1 LWLWG
6 HTVKLLPAQHV
17 KPFVIGHKSDRNDAV
32 TIAEASRR
40 PNINSVP
47 IKSLE
52 QQDIQTLH
60 RIRERHISQKTALM
74 NQARGL
80 LAEYGIICPIGHKAF
95 CTLLREVTAPETQAI
110 SGLIKTQFNQVA
122 DEYYAH
128 VDSVEDIDRTLR
140 KIIKN
145 NPLCELLMT
154 IPGVGIINC
163 TAIYSAIG
171 NGSQFKNAREFAVWL
186 GLTPKQSSSGDCFK
200 SGGITKRGNRYLRKQ
215 LVHGARAVISRC
227 KNKTD
232 RVSCWANKLIERR
245 GYNKACVAMAART
258 PNTLTAFAG
267 WALARTVWVILN
279 KKETYKVAV

>member
-1 LWLWG
+1 MAKHNLLSIDLAKNVFQICGMTQLNTITFNKRMTRLEIPVFMAQQEPTVVVMEACYSSHYWARCFVAMG

-32 TIAEASRR
+32 AIAEASRR

-128 VDSVEDIDRTLR
+128 VDSVEDIDR
-140 KIIKN
+140 
-145 NPLCELLMT
+145 
-154 IPGVGIINC
+154 
-163 TAIYSAIG
+163 
-171 NGSQFKNAREFAVWL
+171 
-186 GLTPKQSSSGDCFK
+186 
-200 SGGITKRGNRYLRKQ
+200 
-215 LVHGARAVISRC
+215 
-227 KNKTD
+227 
-232 RVSCWANKLIERR
+232 
-245 GYNKACVAMAART
+245 
-258 PNTLTAFAG
+258 
-267 WALARTVWVILN
+267 
-279 KKETYKVAV
+279 